1 MNSGDKI
8 LTENAN
14 WSFKGSVVKKFDGHI
29 SKSVPLYETTHELYL
44 NLSDFFL
51 MDKSKIIDIGCS
63 TGTFLNKIYLR
74 HDKNKI
80 DKKIYYQGYDNVK
93 EMISFA
99 KKKNKLNRI
108 NFYNKDIEKIN
119 FSNSAIISS
128 FYTIQFINPKKR
140 QLIID
145 KIFKGLNW
153 GGAFFMVEKV
163 RGPDARFQD
172 YLTHIYNDYK
182 LSQGYSKEEIFSK
195 SMSLKGILEP
205 FSTKGNTDM
214 LKRAGFKDIIIIFK
228 YGCFEGYLAIK

>member
-140 QLIID
+140 QLII
-145 KIFKGLNW
+145 
-153 GGAFFMVEKV
+153 KV
-163 RGPDARFQD
+163 LGCPDARFQD

-182 LSQGYSKEEIFSK
+182 LAQGYSKEEIFSK

>member
-182 LSQGYSKEEIFSK
+182 LAQGYSKEEIFSK